1 METFFPMTLA
11 SIATALVINV
21 SLLGAA
27 PQDSA
32 WEAYARSLET
42 GRPLVFLFGATWCPA
57 CRVMKDKTLPQVEQN
72 GAMRGVEFAYIDI
85 DERPTLAKRH
95 LRGNSVPQLV
105 RFDRDGER
113 WKARYLIGAQSPE
126 RIAHFLA
133 IEPKDTSVS
142 HTSHRSEQTSAL

>member
-1 METFFPMTLA
+1 MTLA
-11 SIATALVINV
+11 AFATAVVLNA
-21 SLLGAA
+21 SLLAAVPRDSA
-27 PQDSA
+27 PQDMA
-32 WEAYARSLET
+32 REAYSRSIET

-85 DERPTLAKRH
+85 DERPTFAKRY

-105 RFDRDGER
+105 RFDRDGEH

-126 RIAHFLA
+126 RIAQFLA
-133 IEPKDTSVS
+133 TEAEDTSVS
-142 HTSHRSEQTSAL
+142 YAEHKGEQASAL